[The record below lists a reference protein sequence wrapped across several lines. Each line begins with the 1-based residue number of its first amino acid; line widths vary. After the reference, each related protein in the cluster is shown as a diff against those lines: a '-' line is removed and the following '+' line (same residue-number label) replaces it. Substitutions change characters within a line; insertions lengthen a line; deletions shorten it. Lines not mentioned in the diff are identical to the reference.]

1 MDFSSSRLD
10 QAHVVSLEP
19 EMVLEAQRQFGA
31 YGAVRLKYCEL
42 GSQSYCELGSQSMGV
57 V

>member
-1 MDFSSSRLD
+1 MTYLDFSLSRLD

-42 GSQSYCELGSQSMGV
+42 GSQSMGV